1 MAKGAAQNI
10 TFLKNPAYVPY
21 RALISEGFPDLIV
34 AGRCISAGK
43 TAFASIRVQSSCMD
57 MGQAAGVAA
66 AMSARSG
73 KAVQEVEVNALVAR
87 LREIGAKI

>member
-1 MAKGAAQNI
+1 
-10 TFLKNPAYVPY
+10 
-21 RALISEGFPDLIV
+21 
-34 AGRCISAGK
+34 
-43 TAFASIRVQSSCMD
+43 MD